1 MNCFGFDDSVDVQGT
16 TQTFCI
22 LVEIERIEVKGLL
35 WAGSETVRRHPQT
48 ERQHQLWMKLGISEE
63 RLSPDRQYSYA
74 ASLAIDL
81 SRIVPMFAGNE
92 MHSFGAV

>member
-48 ERQHQLWMKLGISEE
+48 ERQHQLWMKLGISECPSGDFMSRMN
-63 RLSPDRQYSYA
+63 RLSGGPS
-74 ASLAIDL
+74 
-81 SRIVPMFAGNE
+81 
-92 MHSFGAV
+92 